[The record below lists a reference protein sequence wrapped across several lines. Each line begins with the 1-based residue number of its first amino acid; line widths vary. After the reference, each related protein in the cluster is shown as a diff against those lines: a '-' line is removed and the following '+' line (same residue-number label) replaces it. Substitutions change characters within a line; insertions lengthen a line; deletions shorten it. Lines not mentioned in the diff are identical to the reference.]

1 MEKTEKKLNSI
12 IFQNEF
18 FTFYLSDESNIHLD
32 SKSKD
37 EQKKYELDEIMS
49 QDDKL
54 KRIDNILEYFYNFW
68 KLLENT
74 GDERLYTMHFN
85 INLVMINV
93 PPPYFIKIKNTLD
106 SLKSVFTKN
115 LKESY
120 FKIEHKLSRYF
131 FDLVLKLYVPIKP
144 IHIIE

>member
-1 MEKTEKKLNSI
+1 MEEDLQNI
-12 IFQNEF
+12 IIENEF
-18 FTFYLSDESNIHLD
+18 FTFYLSNETNIHLD

-37 EQKKYELDEIMS
+37 EQKIYDSNEIMS

-74 GDERLYTMHFN
+74 GDEKLYTMHFN

-93 PPPYFIKIKNTLD
+93 PPLYFIKIKNTLD
-106 SLKSVFTKN
+106 SLKSVFIKN

-120 FKIEHKLSRYF
+120 FKIEHKLTRHF
-131 FDLVLKLYVPIKP
+131 FDFVLKLYVPIKP

>member
-1 MEKTEKKLNSI
+1 MEKDLQNV
-12 IFQNEF
+12 IFENEF
-18 FTFYLSDESNIHLD
+18 FLFYLSDETNIHLD
-32 SKSKD
+32 SKSRDK
-37 EQKKYELDEIMS
+37 QEIYDSNEVMS

-54 KRIDNILEYFYNFW
+54 KRIDNVLEYFYNFW

-74 GDERLYTMHFN
+74 GDEKLYTMHFN

-93 PPPYFIKIKNTLD
+93 PPPYFIKINNTLN
-106 SLKSVFTKN
+106 SLKSVFIKN

-120 FKIEHKLSRYF
+120 FKIEHKLTRYF

-144 IHIIE
+144 IHII